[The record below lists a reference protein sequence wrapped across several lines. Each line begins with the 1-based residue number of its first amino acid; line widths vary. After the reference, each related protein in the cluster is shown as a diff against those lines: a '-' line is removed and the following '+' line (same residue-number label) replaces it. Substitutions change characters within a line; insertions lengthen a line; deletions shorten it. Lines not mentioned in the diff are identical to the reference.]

1 MSEKEKV
8 YIEAP
13 DLPNVVQGDGRY
25 LMTQLRRYL
34 ASIAEQVNLA
44 NGFKANEEI
53 GSSGIAPP
61 PNFTLTFS
69 VEGGVF

>member
-34 ASIAEQVNLA
+34 AAIAEQVNLA
-44 NGFKANEEI
+44 DGFKANE
-53 GSSGIAPP
+53 
-61 PNFTLTFS
+61 
-69 VEGGVF
+69 